1 MRSYNADTF
10 IILYQNDLRS
20 SVINQPAGLFA
31 NNYIEIENATE
42 YNLQAANNKEVDWE
56 EVGIKKNWMI
66 ILWKLL
72 QLENIQLEML

>member
-1 MRSYNADTF
+1 M
-10 IILYQNDLRS
+10 ILDPVLL
-20 SVINQPAGLFA
+20 NQPAGLFA